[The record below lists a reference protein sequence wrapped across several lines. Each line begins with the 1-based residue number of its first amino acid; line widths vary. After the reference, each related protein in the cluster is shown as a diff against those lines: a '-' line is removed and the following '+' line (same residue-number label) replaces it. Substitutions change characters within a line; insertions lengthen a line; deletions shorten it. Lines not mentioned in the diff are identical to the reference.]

1 MVGEGTPA
9 IFVTFLL
16 AILGYV
22 GLTAVVVLSVRG
34 RLPVGLWRAVAG
46 VIVVH
51 VAMVWSYRY
60 GWRFDLAVR
69 NGYAGFAM
77 FHAALAMIVAS
88 TVVREGLAR
97 WLVHLSFLIVTIGA
111 LGASFLYDVVAIY
124 RVPVVL
130 CALVGSAALA
140 RHWLAAA
147 RSRRLEAA

>member
-9 IFVTFLL
+9 IFITFLL
-16 AILGYV
+16 AILGYA

-34 RLPVGLWRAVAG
+34 RVPFGLWRAVAA

-51 VAMVWSYRY
+51 VAMVWTYRY
-60 GWRFDLAVR
+60 GWRFELAVR

-88 TVVREGLAR
+88 TVAPERTSR
-97 WLVHLSFLIVTIGA
+97 WLIHLSFLIVTMGA

-124 RVPVVL
+124 RVPVIV
-130 CALVGSAALA
+130 CAAVGTVALVRSWIGA
-140 RHWLAAA
+140 RV
-147 RSRRLEAA
+147 RRAESV